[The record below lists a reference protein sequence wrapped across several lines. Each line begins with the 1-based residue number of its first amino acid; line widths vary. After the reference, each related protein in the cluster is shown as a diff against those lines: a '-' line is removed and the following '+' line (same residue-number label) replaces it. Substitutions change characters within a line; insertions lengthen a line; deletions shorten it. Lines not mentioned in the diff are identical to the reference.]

1 MKKSTK
7 KLVSVLLASAMAA
20 GMLAGCGSGNG
31 KGSTGDSKSS
41 SAASGTSGDN
51 LSADTSEHVDLTM
64 YLIGDRT
71 PDFDEVYAKINEI
84 LEEKLNCSLNVEFLS
99 WGEHDTK
106 YSLLFSSQEDFDLIF
121 TASSW
126 CQNFLTKLVGIARNH
141 VDLSVNLCLLP
152 CHFRNNLPDI
162 RCIRFDKVLRKR

>member
-41 SAASGTSGDN
+41 SAVSGTSGDN
-51 LSADTSEHVDLTM
+51 LNADTSEHVDLTM

-71 PDFDEVYAKINEI
+71 PDSGREAELLSQRRIP
-84 LEEKLNCSLNVEFLS
+84 FL
-99 WGEHDTK
+99 GR
-106 YSLLFSSQEDFDLIF
+106 
-121 TASSW
+121 A
-126 CQNFLTKLVGIARNH
+126 
-141 VDLSVNLCLLP
+141 
-152 CHFRNNLPDI
+152 
-162 RCIRFDKVLRKR
+162 

>member
-31 KGSTGDSKSS
+31 NGSTGDSKSS
-41 SAASGTSGDN
+41 SAVSGTSGDN
-51 LSADTSEHVDLTM
+51 LNADTSEHVDLTM

-106 YSLLFSSQEDFDLIF
+106 YSLDR
-121 TASSW
+121 
-126 CQNFLTKLVGIARNH
+126 K
-141 VDLSVNLCLLP
+141 SV
-152 CHFRNNLPDI
+152 
-162 RCIRFDKVLRKR
+162 V

>member
-71 PDFDEVYAKINEI
+71 PDFDEVYAKIMTRNIPCCSPHRKI
-84 LEEKLNCSLNVEFLS
+84 L
-99 WGEHDTK
+99 T
-106 YSLLFSSQEDFDLIF
+106 
-121 TASSW
+121 
-126 CQNFLTKLVGIARNH
+126 
-141 VDLSVNLCLLP
+141 
-152 CHFRNNLPDI
+152 
-162 RCIRFDKVLRKR
+162 